1 MREGSSPF
9 LGTIMIMELITRDI
23 INPYIEFIDIRHD
36 KAVHITYAQLCNGID
51 IIKDKIL
58 NQFKCKEGD
67 TVLIGIGPSALQ
79 IATFFACSELGLQ
92 VIILDHGRDDN
103 WIATDYVDPKTQS
116 LMPIKYFIVNSR
128 YDYMPSPKQNFFK
141 KVCEHFVVLDFNTF
155 GLKIKPNETPILA
168 KPDSIVLKCTSSG
181 TTGTAKI
188 VKHNHQFLFNLLHR
202 NKIFYK
208 GNICMVMNLNH
219 GSSPATYFLPAL
231 VSENTNRFIS
241 CMVSV
246 NDDKNHPVDR
256 LMDRKFTFYHLSKTI
271 KEFDI
276 QHLMIPYTFMI
287 EQFLQ
292 QDDYP
297 NLSLYTLSTI
307 QQKWL
312 EKYNNKK
319 IKDIISF
326 FGCNETSG
334 PLLINKI
341 SYNDFTESGY
351 RLMDDF
357 YSLDVSDKNLTVN
370 MPIYLNKIST
380 NDVFDLV
387 DGIYYHKGRNDL
399 YRVNGHNVDLG
410 RYNKFVN
417 ELLDG
422 LLVVDTVKDK
432 LYLAIWTDDKAHIDK
447 VKQISK
453 RLEQISLRAHKVD
466 KYAILEQ
473 QKFYSGVKL
482 DMELIRDYFRKFVM

>member
-1 MREGSSPF
+1 M
-9 LGTIMIMELITRDI
+9 LLTRDI
-23 INPYIEFIDIRHD
+23 INPNIEFIDMRLE
-36 KAVHITYAQLCNGID
+36 KPVFITYAQLCKGID
-51 IIKDKIL
+51 IIKDRLL
-58 NQFKCKEGD
+58 NEYNCEEGD
-67 TVLIGIGPSALQ
+67 TVLIGIGPSTLQ
-79 IATFFACSELGLQ
+79 IATFFACAELGLQ

-103 WIATDYVDPKTQS
+103 WMSTDYIDPKTQS
-116 LMPIKYFIVNSR
+116 LMPIKYFIMNSR
-128 YDYMPSPKQNFFK
+128 YDFVPSPKQNFFK

-168 KPDSIVLKCTSSG
+168 KSDSIVIKCTSSG

-188 VKHNHQFLFNLLHR
+188 VKHTHEFLFNLLHR
-202 NKIFYK
+202 NKIFYQ
-208 GNICMVMNLNH
+208 GNVCMVMNLNH

-246 NDDKNHPVDR
+246 NDDKNHPIDK
-256 LMDRKFTFYHLSKTI
+256 LMDRKFKFNHLSKTI

-287 EQFLQ
+287 DQFLQ

-341 SYNDFTESGY
+341 SFSDFTESGY